1 MMLLTKENR
10 KALAPMRSTDGHDP
24 RTIAV
29 PVKFFTPW
37 SNWTWYAWEAE
48 DIPADETMNGKPDT
62 FFFGFVVGHEKELG
76 TFSLSELSSVRGP
89 FGLAIERDLH
99 WDPKTT
105 VDAVL
110 RKEGMADL
118 ADRLCERKA
127 A

>member
-10 KALAPMRSTDGHDP
+10 KALAPMRTTDGKDP
-24 RTIAV
+24 RTIRV

-48 DIPADETMNGKPDT
+48 DAMTLDGKPDT
-62 FFFGFVVGHEKELG
+62 LFFGLVVGHEKELG
-76 TFSLSELSSVRGP
+76 YFSLGELAGVRGR
-89 FGLAIERDLH
+89 FGLRIERDLN

-118 ADRLCERKA
+118 ADSLCEREA
-127 A
+127 AVA